1 MRSHAEAWERSETS
15 RMNCACGRVRRAH
28 HVFSPHCMR
37 SRPPSL
43 ACACREPRRKVQR
56 RRRILLGAHGAPYR
70 RWSRAAG
77 VAAFL
82 HADFATA
89 WVARFAVRIVP
100 QRFEERRVGPPLL
113 PVGDGVWRAGGG
125 RQGRVRAVVPAGQ
138 SLADSSAPFF
148 TRFALRAALAF
159 SLETGAPFGEGGRFH
174 RATPGPILSCQA
186 DSR

>member
-1 MRSHAEAWERSETS
+1 MRTMFFHAIACEADHHPWLVPAGNIEEKCSV
-15 RMNCACGRVRRAH
+15 GGFYLVRTAH
-28 HVFSPHCMR
+28 
-37 SRPPSL
+37 
-43 ACACREPRRKVQR
+43 
-56 RRRILLGAHGAPYR
+56 R

-89 WVARFAVRIVP
+89 WVAR
-100 QRFEERRVGPPLL
+100 LL
-113 PVGDGVWRAGGG
+113 LLFGDGVWRAGGG

-148 TRFALRAALAF
+148 TRFASKAAEGLL
-159 SLETGAPFGEGGRFH
+159 LETSTPVGEGGHPH
-174 RATPGPILSCQA
+174 RATPGPILSRQA